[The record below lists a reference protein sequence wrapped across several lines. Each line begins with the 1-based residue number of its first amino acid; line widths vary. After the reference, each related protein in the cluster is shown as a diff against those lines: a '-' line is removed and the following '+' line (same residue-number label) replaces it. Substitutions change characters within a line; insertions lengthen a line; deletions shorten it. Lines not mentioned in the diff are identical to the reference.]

1 MATREKKPRSVNSD
15 SPTPSLGG
23 GSDSAPST
31 PTSKGKGSRASL
43 SRQKSKQ
50 LLIPNEDS
58 VQSTDDI
65 ADPPASESAANTSG
79 SSSNRSTSGSRTT
92 RATTNE
98 PTESASSTKEK
109 EKDKDESKDSKT
121 VTRQNITKKKKP
133 TAEESDKSKT
143 SVTAIKKTAIL
154 KRKTRPIVGKP
165 VLGKK
170 VIARKQV
177 NAKGKKEVTVTL
189 KEDDNKNKN
198 LRNGK
203 PRATDSPVSKKKPVP
218 PKDKA
223 VKETSVDTV
232 IVKQERRRSD
242 SVSKCSDVTDVS
254 TTLDT
259 SSAKDEDDKKDDTS
273 LSEIKRE
280 LLEESE
286 TKSKILDKMAEAF
299 NERKTPTILPS
310 KDEKTVRRSA
320 RQRKSTPKEKE
331 EFATPSK
338 VKAPVDIKSE
348 PMDTDESESAPLT
361 IDTEVPKK
369 ETPSSEL
376 EKDSSLSPELVSEGV
391 SEISVK
397 EFYSEPAFLENN
409 LGIEKDPKLG
419 EIVQVQEK
427 IKLDKGSDS
436 EATSATAASNGNTS
450 VKEEIP
456 QVVVKEE
463 KKEELE
469 VQVQDDGKM
478 KIDLPHS
485 EILGVEKLKEIIG
498 VVDASK
504 QVQSNVVLPPVVVIP
519 KEEGSGNESPLS
531 DRSNDKDVLLSIIN
545 KVESSLKKSDSRS
558 DSEGE
563 RTGKSK
569 AKSSAKEPKPK
580 ARNAKDKCKEDE
592 KAKEEKLRQEK
603 LRVEEKVREEKLRAE
618 RLKQEEE
625 KKIVEEKIK
634 QEQEAKKVIPA
645 VPEVSSKPTSPKTIE
660 EVVSV
665 LEKVLPTKTV
675 TTLSLTSADSHLVL
689 SVTSSESTD
698 LVESKQPEPLKLDQ
712 IVSNAI
718 TLENL
723 PAITLLKKDPNQVK
737 DEKKHEAAHVKAELE
752 ILPLKEVA
760 LAKEEIS
767 KTKGSESPLQII
779 SKSENAAAAVSIT
792 TVTAEGNKSPLSII
806 AIQTDKG
813 SDKSAIFEEI
823 PEEARKATDIE
834 AVKNRDLVQTDVSHT
849 NDIKTVVNDTHS
861 VTNELPSLPD
871 PAKESTSLAHSTV
884 DTSEDVAKQ
893 KESHFKH
900 LGLLT
905 LQAASE
911 EKQRRKELVLHKPM
925 GSSVSSAVSTC
936 SSTSSTSSKSGS
948 GSKSTRNSESTGTLK
963 TVIKLNRGEKRKP
976 RLPLKMTLQKG
987 KGKGAEKDA
996 NGGEGNGET
1005 AFYII
1010 QSEADHQ
1017 NQSMTDPTAQGTAAL
1032 GRKAHSRSHTTDGVV
1047 VPEVVA
1053 ESAVVKEVVQQA
1065 VLVIPEK
1072 ASSFNV
1078 HPERLCQ
1085 DQCFYCGGKFGLYDT
1100 PCHIAA
1106 MKSSERQQNIL
1117 ASEVKIKI
1125 DSCLCDACFRHVDRK
1140 ANCPSYRKKTEAKSL
1155 SSLAKIQSSVSA
1167 FHDDKQSQE
1176 DIATSISAPS
1186 LDNSQSSAEEST
1198 QPASRE
1204 LDVVEE
1210 KIQGHCH
1217 VRDCGAGASHTI
1229 RRKWLLK
1236 MKKTI
1241 SKILEINLE
1250 PTNSVSN
1257 LIPICDGHY
1266 ELISHLMICAMCK
1279 RRLPKNHI
1287 YYIVNEIPQLER
1299 LIQEQGIAMKLG
1311 NSTLVVCKLCRYYA
1325 NLLLKPPDAK
1335 SQKAQFIKNYNR
1347 RLLQFYERENELQE
1361 LALSAMEPTR
1371 IVTNPDIIISDG
1383 EDDTVE
1389 IVPVGDSVSLQRR
1402 SHHSRKSTDLTIV
1415 DNSSAQVGELEEV
1428 TITPAPKI
1436 HNTANVSGNSSI
1448 ILDNDVSIEQQ
1459 PASAE
1464 KRRKDESLDMAK
1476 ALKANPNISMRELF
1490 PGEEELGIHINI
1502 PFNNASTRTPEGWTK
1517 VNTTLQYDD
1526 STRALWEDLQQPYGN
1541 QSSFLRH
1548 LVLLEKYFRNGDL
1561 ILSPQAKNNAATYSE
1576 AVQNRLRSFDNVP
1589 TPPPATV
1596 IDKSSI
1602 LQQLGNAPITITQT
1616 AKARTKS
1623 STEPVSLLKSNNPH
1637 LLGGTSSSGEASLK
1651 RKLSVDAKP
1660 KATTAKADV
1669 APGSKIIKL
1678 DETIVVPGG
1687 KASVLV
1693 PPELISINSKQN
1705 VTITT
1710 IPPGKSPSAPVQ
1722 GPQQPQPQQSLLQPQ
1737 QSLLQPQSQNKKSP
1751 GSAGMRE
1758 IIKLPDQLT
1767 EAERRETSKPW
1778 RPTLIPITPGSAET
1792 IKAGPLYQTADGRR
1806 LPKLVQVMSG
1816 GKPYHISIHDY
1827 NRMCIL
1833 RREKLLQQR
1842 QDLMQHQYQQQQ
1854 KRLQQQS
1861 PPNQPNSNATAT
1873 KTSGAGKSLL
1883 DTNALSAAK
1892 MAQIPNQILEQN
1904 SLIPIGNNSSNASSG
1919 INSNSNAI
1927 NKSNGP
1933 SSELQQ
1939 LIKLRKPGSS
1949 NSLIPPVTSGPTY
1962 FKNTLPLS
1970 TATSKSIS
1978 LPNAP
1983 SMLSMAGASQ
1993 QSGASNTTSPP
2004 VVPSGP
2010 SQLDQLIKSNNS
2022 FLNSFLT
2029 QSQLNA
2035 MVVAAT
2041 AMANSANANSN
2052 SVLTGGGSG
2061 GTSGGSILMDNSAAQ
2076 LLSKIPKS
2084 LTVIPQQKQRSL
2096 SRVSSNE
2103 DQNSA

>member
-1 MATREKKPRSVNSD
+1 MATREKKPRSVNSG

-31 PTSKGKGSRASL
+31 PTSKGKSNRASL
-43 SRQKSKQ
+43 RQKSKQ
-50 LLIPNEDS
+50 LQNTNEDS

-65 ADPPASESAANTSG
+65 VDPPATESANTSAG
-79 SSSNRSTSGSRTT
+79 SSSNKSTSTSRTT
-92 RATTNE
+92 RATNSE
-98 PTESASSTKEK
+98 PPETSSSSKEKEK
-109 EKDKDESKDSKT
+109 EKDDAKDSKT
-121 VTRQNITKKKKP
+121 VTRKTVTKKKKP
-133 TAEESDKSKT
+133 IAAGASSDKTKT
-143 SVTAIKKTAIL
+143 SVTAIKKTTLL

-189 KEDDNKNKN
+189 KKDDKKNTS

-203 PRATDSPVSKKKPVP
+203 PRAIDSSVSKRRAPT
-218 PKDKA
+218 PKDKYP
-223 VKETSVDTV
+223 KDSTTDSVT
-232 IVKQERRRSD
+232 IKQERRRSD
-242 SVSKCSDVTDVS
+242 SVSKSSDVTDVS

-259 SSAKDEDDKKDDTS
+259 SSAKDDDDKKDDTS

-280 LLEESE
+280 LMEENE

-299 NERKTPTILPS
+299 NERKTPTVLPS
-310 KDEKTVRRSA
+310 KDEKAVRRSA

-331 EFATPSK
+331 EFVAPPK
-338 VKAPVDIKSE
+338 IKAPVDIKSE
-348 PMDTDESESAPLT
+348 PMDTDESESVTPLT
-361 IDTEVPKK
+361 IDTEASTK
-369 ETPSSEL
+369 ETISSDL
-376 EKDSSLSPELVSEGV
+376 EKDSSLSPELISEGV

-427 IKLDKGSDS
+427 IKLDKGSESDVA
-436 EATSATAASNGNTS
+436 ATTAANGSTS
-450 VKEEIP
+450 VKEEIQ

-463 KKEELE
+463 KIEEDE
-469 VQVQDDGKM
+469 NKDDEKM
-478 KIDLPHS
+478 ENDKFNS
-485 EILGVEKLKEIIG
+485 EPMEMEKLKEIIG
-498 VVDASK
+498 IVEASK
-504 QVQSNVVLPPVVVIP
+504 VQSTAPPVVVIP
-519 KEEGSGNESPLS
+519 KDEISGNESPLS
-531 DRSNDKDVLLSIIN
+531 DRSNDKDTLMSIIN
-545 KVESSLKKSDSRS
+545 KVESNLKKNDSRS
-558 DSEGE
+558 DSDGE
-563 RTGKSK
+563 RSGKPSAPK
-569 AKSSAKEPKPK
+569 AKATAKEPKTK
-580 ARNAKDKCKEDE
+580 ARNVKDKCKEDE

-625 KKIVEEKIK
+625 KKIMEEKMK
-634 QEQEAKKVIPA
+634 LEQESKKTAITAATPGKA
-645 VPEVSSKPTSPKTIE
+645 SPKMMD

-665 LEKVLPTKTV
+665 LEKVLPTTTV
-675 TTLSLTSADSHLVL
+675 TTLSISSADSHLVL
-689 SVTSSESTD
+689 SVTSSESTE
-698 LVESKQPEPLKLDQ
+698 LVESAKSDPPKLEQ
-712 IVSNAI
+712 IVSNTI
-718 TLENL
+718 RLENL

-737 DEKKHEAAHVKAELE
+737 NESKLENVQVKAELE
-752 ILPLKEVA
+752 ILPLKEVVV
-760 LAKEEIS
+760 AKEE
-767 KTKGSESPLQII
+767 KTQAKGSESPLQII
-779 SKSENAAAAVSIT
+779 SRSENAAAVVTLT

-806 AIQTDKG
+806 KIQTDKD
-813 SDKSAIFEEI
+813 SDKSTIFEEI
-823 PEEARKATDIE
+823 PVEAHKGKDSE
-834 AVKNRDLVQTDVSHT
+834 AVENCDQEIEVLHPNST
-849 NDIKTVVNDTHS
+849 KTVVQDSPS
-861 VTNELPSLPD
+861 VTEAFPDFADSAVDSSLVQSAD
-871 PAKESTSLAHSTV
+871 EES
-884 DTSEDVAKQ
+884 DDVAKQ
-893 KESHFKH
+893 KESHLKH

-911 EKQRRKELVLHKPM
+911 EKQRRKELVLHKPTTNI
-925 GSSVSSAVSTC
+925 SSAASNC
-936 SSTSSTSSKSGS
+936 SSTSSSSSKSGGSS
-948 GSKSTRNSESTGTLK
+948 GCGGVGGSTKSTRNSESTGTLK
-963 TVIKLNRGEKRKP
+963 TVIKLNRGEKRKA

-996 NGGEGNGET
+996 NGGDGNGET

-1010 QSEADHQ
+1010 QNETDHQQ
-1017 NQSMTDPTAQGTAAL
+1017 NQSMTDSAGLATAAL
-1032 GRKAHSRSHTTDGVV
+1032 GRKTHSRSHTTDVV
-1047 VPEVVA
+1047 TLPEVVA
-1053 ESAVVKEVVQQA
+1053 ESAVKEVVQKA
-1065 VLVIPEK
+1065 LVIPEK

-1155 SSLAKIQSSVSA
+1155 SSLAKIQSNVDA
-1167 FHDDKQSQE
+1167 TNEDKQSQDE
-1176 DIATSISAPS
+1176 SSAGTSATSSENLQTSADES
-1186 LDNSQSSAEEST
+1186 KEGSVQRTEELET
-1198 QPASRE
+1198 
-1204 LDVVEE
+1204 VEE
-1210 KIQGHCH
+1210 KIQGSCH
-1217 VRDCGAGASHTI
+1217 VRNCGAGASHTI

-1250 PTNSVSN
+1250 QTNAVSN
-1257 LIPICDGHY
+1257 LIPLCDGHY

-1347 RLLQFYERENELQE
+1347 RLLQFYEREHELQE
-1361 LALSAMEPTR
+1361 MALASVEPTR
-1371 IVTNPDIIISDG
+1371 IVTNPDIVISDG
-1383 EDDTVE
+1383 EDDTIE
-1389 IVPVGDSVSLQRR
+1389 IVPVGESVSLQRR
-1402 SHHSRKSTDLTIV
+1402 SHHSRKSTDLSIV
-1415 DNSSAQVGELEEV
+1415 DANCAQMAELEEV
-1428 TITPAPKI
+1428 TITPAPKLTS
-1436 HNTANVSGNSSI
+1436 TANVSGNSSI
-1448 ILDNDVSIEQQ
+1448 ILDTDVSIEQ

-1464 KRRKDESLDMAK
+1464 KRRKDDSIDMTK

-1502 PFNNASTRTPEGWTK
+1502 PFNNTSTRTPEGWVK

-1526 STRALWEDLQQPYGN
+1526 STRTLWEELQKPYGN

-1576 AVQNRLRSFDNVP
+1576 AVQNRLRSFDNVL
-1589 TPPPATV
+1589 TPPPVAV
-1596 IDKSSI
+1596 IDKSAI
-1602 LQQLGNAPITITQT
+1602 RQQLGNAPITITAAT
-1616 AKARTKS
+1616 KTRTKS

-1637 LLGGTSSSGEASLK
+1637 LIGGTSSGDASLK
-1651 RKLSVDAKP
+1651 RKLSTDAK
-1660 KATTAKADV
+1660 AKSACGKPD
-1669 APGSKIIKL
+1669 AAAGSKVIKL

-1687 KASVLV
+1687 KSSNLV
-1693 PPELISINSKQN
+1693 PPELISINAKQN
-1705 VTITT
+1705 VTITS
-1710 IPPGKSPSAPVQ
+1710 IPPVKPPSTSTQSLPN
-1722 GPQQPQPQQSLLQPQ
+1722 PQQSLLQPQ

-1751 GSAGMRE
+1751 GSAAMRE

-1842 QDLMQHQYQQQQ
+1842 QDLMQHQFHQHQ

-1861 PPNQPNSNATAT
+1861 PPNPASINAT
-1873 KTSGAGKSLL
+1873 KTTGSKSLL
-1883 DTNALSAAK
+1883 DNAISSAK
-1892 MAQIPNQILEQN
+1892 MVQIPNQILEQN
-1904 SLIPIGNNSSNASSG
+1904 SLIPIPNNSGNNGSNNSNNSSN
-1919 INSNSNAI
+1919 
-1927 NKSNGP
+1927 KLNGP

-1939 LIKLRKPGSS
+1939 LIKTRKPGS
-1949 NSLIPPVTSGPTY
+1949 NNNMIPPVTSGPAF
-1962 FKNTLPLS
+1962 FKNTLPMN
-1970 TATSKSIS
+1970 ATSNKPIS
-1978 LPNAP
+1978 LPNST
-1983 SMLSMAGASQ
+1983 SMFSMAGTNQ
-1993 QSGASNTTSPP
+1993 HQQQHQSGSTNTSSPVGSLP
-2004 VVPSGP
+2004 TTP
-2010 SQLDQLIKSNNS
+2010 SQLDQLIKSNNQ
-2022 FLNSFLT
+2022 FLNNFVS
-2029 QSQLNA
+2029 QSQLSA
-2035 MVVAAT
+2035 MVAA
-2041 AMANSANANSN
+2041 AAAAAVANSTSN
-2052 SVLTGGGSG
+2052 SLIGG
-2061 GTSGGSILMDNSAAQ
+2061 GTSGGSILMDNTAAQ

-2103 DQNSA
+2103 DQSSA

>member
-31 PTSKGKGSRASL
+31 PTSKGKGSRVSL

-50 LLIPNEDS
+50 LLTTNEDS
-58 VQSTDDI
+58 VQSTEDI
-65 ADPPASESAANTSG
+65 AETPSTESIANTSG
-79 SSSNRSTSGSRTT
+79 SSSNKSTSGSRTT
-92 RATTNE
+92 RATINE
-98 PTESASSTKEK
+98 PTESASSSKDK
-109 EKDKDESKDSKT
+109 EKDKTDTKEPKAAARKN
-121 VTRQNITKKKKP
+121 VTKKKKSE
-133 TAEESDKSKT
+133 ASDSDKSKA
-143 SVTAIKKTAIL
+143 SVTAIKKTALL

-189 KEDDNKNKN
+189 KEEDNKNKN

-203 PRATDSPVSKKKPVP
+203 PRATDSPVSKKKAVAS
-218 PKDKA
+218 KDKG
-223 VKETSVDTV
+223 VKDSTPVDATV
-232 IVKQERRRSD
+232 TVKQERRRSD
-242 SVSKCSDVTDVS
+242 SVSKCSDVTDIS

-259 SSAKDEDDKKDDTS
+259 SFVKEDEDKKDDTS

-280 LLEESE
+280 LMEEND

-299 NERKTPTILPS
+299 NERKTPTILPSS

-331 EFATPSK
+331 EFATPTK
-338 VKAPVDIKSE
+338 LKAPVEIKSE
-348 PMDTDESESAPLT
+348 PMDTDESESVPLT
-361 IDTEVPKK
+361 IDTEAPSK

-427 IKLDKGSDS
+427 IKLDKGSDNEVAS
-436 EATSATAASNGNTS
+436 AATVIAISSNGSTS
-450 VKEEIP
+450 VKQEFQ

-463 KKEELE
+463 KREEDDE
-469 VQVQDDGKM
+469 VTDDGNM
-478 KIDLPHS
+478 KGEKLHGETM
-485 EILGVEKLKEIIG
+485 EIEKLKEIIG
-498 VVDASK
+498 VVEPSR
-504 QVQSNVVLPPVVVIP
+504 VQSNVVPPVVVIP

-563 RTGKSK
+563 RVGKSK
-569 AKSSAKEPKPK
+569 AKSVAKEPKPK
-580 ARNAKDKCKEDE
+580 ARNVKDKCKEDE

-625 KKIVEEKIK
+625 QKNLEEKIK

-645 VPEVSSKPTSPKTIE
+645 VPEV
-660 EVVSV
+660 
-665 LEKVLPTKTV
+665 TK
-675 TTLSLTSADSHLVL
+675 
-689 SVTSSESTD
+689 
-698 LVESKQPEPLKLDQ
+698 
-712 IVSNAI
+712 
-718 TLENL
+718 
-723 PAITLLKKDPNQVK
+723 
-737 DEKKHEAAHVKAELE
+737 
-752 ILPLKEVA
+752 
-760 LAKEEIS
+760 
-767 KTKGSESPLQII
+767 
-779 SKSENAAAAVSIT
+779 
-792 TVTAEGNKSPLSII
+792 
-806 AIQTDKG
+806 
-813 SDKSAIFEEI
+813 I
-823 PEEARKATDIE
+823 PEEAQKTKNLE
-834 AVKNRDLVQTDVSHT
+834 AVKNCNREQIDVPKTD
-849 NDIKTVVNDTHS
+849 DIKTVVNDTHS
-861 VTNELPSLPD
+861 VENELPSFADSAKD
-871 PAKESTSLAHSTV
+871 PAGIAYSAAAETLDDA
-884 DTSEDVAKQ
+884 AKQ
-893 KESHFKH
+893 KESHLKH

-911 EKQRRKELVLHKPM
+911 EKQRRKELVLHKPAT
-925 GSSVSSAVSTC
+925 STSVSSAVSTC

-948 GSKSTRNSESTGTLK
+948 GTKSSRNSESTGTLK

-1005 AFYII
+1005 SFYII
-1010 QSEADHQ
+1010 QSEGDHQ
-1017 NQSMTDPTAQGTAAL
+1017 NQSATDSASL
-1032 GRKAHSRSHTTDGVV
+1032 GRKAHSRSHTTDGVPL
-1047 VPEVVA
+1047 PEVPA
-1053 ESAVVKEVVQQA
+1053 ESVVAKEVVQQVA
-1065 VLVIPEK
+1065 LVIPEK

-1155 SSLAKIQSSVSA
+1155 SSLAKIQSCVSSL
-1167 FHDDKQSQE
+1167 HDDKTHQ
-1176 DIATSISAPS
+1176 DDVLACVSAPS
-1186 LDNSQSSAEEST
+1186 LDNSQSSTEELT
-1198 QPASRE
+1198 QNASPNFD
-1204 LDVVEE
+1204 DVGQ

-1217 VRDCGAGASHTI
+1217 VRNCGAGASHTI

-1250 PTNSVSN
+1250 QTSTVLN
-1257 LIPICDGHY
+1257 LIPICDEHY

-1287 YYIVNEIPQLER
+1287 YYIINEIPQLER

-1347 RLLQFYERENELQE
+1347 RLLQFYERENELQKMVM
-1361 LALSAMEPTR
+1361 SS
-1371 IVTNPDIIISDG
+1371 NPDIIISDA
-1383 EDDTVE
+1383 EDDSIE
-1389 IVPVGDSVSLQRR
+1389 IVPVCESVSLQRR
-1402 SHHSRKSTDLTIV
+1402 SHHSRKSTDLTIA
-1415 DNSSAQVGELEEV
+1415 DTNSAQMGDLEEV
-1428 TITPAPKI
+1428 TITPAPKLP
-1436 HNTANVSGNSSI
+1436 NTANVSGNSSI
-1448 ILDNDVSIEQQ
+1448 ILDSDVSVEQQ

-1464 KRRKDESLDMAK
+1464 KRRKDESIDMAK

-1502 PFNNASTRTPEGWTK
+1502 PFNSVSTRTPEGWTK

-1526 STRALWEDLQQPYGN
+1526 STRALWEELQKPYGN

-1576 AVQNRLRSFDNVP
+1576 AVQNRLRSFDNVA

-1596 IDKSSI
+1596 IDKSSL
-1602 LQQLGNAPITITQT
+1602 LQQLENAPITITQT

-1623 STEPVSLLKSNNPH
+1623 STEPISLLKSNNPH
-1637 LLGGTSSSGEASLK
+1637 LVGGTSSSGDVSMK
-1651 RKLSVDAKP
+1651 RKLS
-1660 KATTAKADV
+1660 ADV
-1669 APGSKIIKL
+1669 NSKGTTGKSDIAPGSKIMKL

-1693 PPELISINSKQN
+1693 PPELISINAKQN

-1710 IPPGKSPSAPVQ
+1710 IPPGKSPSTSIQ
-1722 GPQQPQPQQSLLQPQ
+1722 GPSQPQQSLLQPQ
-1737 QSLLQPQSQNKKSP
+1737 QSLLQPQSQNKKTP

-1861 PPNQPNSNATAT
+1861 PPNSNATAT
-1873 KTSGAGKSLL
+1873 KTASAGKSLL
-1883 DTNALSAAK
+1883 DPAALNAAK

-1904 SLIPIGNNSSNASSG
+1904 SLIPIGNNG
-1919 INSNSNAI
+1919 SNSGTANNVLGS

-1970 TATSKSIS
+1970 TATSKPIS
-1978 LPNAP
+1978 MP
-1983 SMLSMAGASQ
+1983 SAANMLSMVSMASANAQ
-1993 QSGASNTTSPP
+1993 QQTQSGPINTSPP
-2004 VVPSGP
+2004 VLPSGP

-2022 FLNSFLT
+2022 FLNNFISP
-2029 QSQLNA
+2029 SQLSA
-2035 MVVAAT
+2035 MVAAAT
-2041 AMANSANANSN
+2041 AMAANSAAAAGSN
-2052 SVLTGGGSG
+2052 SLLGSAG
-2061 GTSGGSILMDNSAAQ
+2061 TGTSGGSILMDNSAAQ

-2103 DQNSA
+2103 DQSSA

>member
-31 PTSKGKGSRASL
+31 PTSKGKGSRVSL

-50 LLIPNEDS
+50 LLTTNEDS
-58 VQSTDDI
+58 VQSTEDI
-65 ADPPASESAANTSG
+65 AETPSTESIANTSG
-79 SSSNRSTSGSRTT
+79 SSSNKSTSGSRTT
-92 RATTNE
+92 RATINE
-98 PTESASSTKEK
+98 PTESASSSKDK
-109 EKDKDESKDSKT
+109 EKDKTDTKEPKAAARKN
-121 VTRQNITKKKKP
+121 VTKKKKSE
-133 TAEESDKSKT
+133 ASDSDKSKA
-143 SVTAIKKTAIL
+143 SVTAIKKTALL

-189 KEDDNKNKN
+189 KEEDNKNKN

-203 PRATDSPVSKKKPVP
+203 PRATDSPVSKKKAVAS
-218 PKDKA
+218 KDKG
-223 VKETSVDTV
+223 VKDSTPVDATV
-232 IVKQERRRSD
+232 TVKQERRRSD
-242 SVSKCSDVTDVS
+242 SVSKCSDVTDIS

-259 SSAKDEDDKKDDTS
+259 SFVKEDEDKKDDTS

-280 LLEESE
+280 LMEEND

-299 NERKTPTILPS
+299 NERKTPTILPSS

-331 EFATPSK
+331 EFATPTK
-338 VKAPVDIKSE
+338 LKAPVEIKSE
-348 PMDTDESESAPLT
+348 PMDTDESESVPLT
-361 IDTEVPKK
+361 IDTEAPSK

-427 IKLDKGSDS
+427 IKLDKGSDNEVAS
-436 EATSATAASNGNTS
+436 AATVIAISSNGSTS
-450 VKEEIP
+450 VKQEFQ

-463 KKEELE
+463 KREEDDE
-469 VQVQDDGKM
+469 VTDDGNM
-478 KIDLPHS
+478 KGEKLHGETM
-485 EILGVEKLKEIIG
+485 EIEKLKEIIG
-498 VVDASK
+498 VVEPSR
-504 QVQSNVVLPPVVVIP
+504 VQSNVVPPVVVIP

-563 RTGKSK
+563 RVGKSK
-569 AKSSAKEPKPK
+569 AKSVAKEPKPK
-580 ARNAKDKCKEDE
+580 ARNVKDKCKEDE

-625 KKIVEEKIK
+625 QKNLEEKIK

-645 VPEVSSKPTSPKTIE
+645 VPEVTSKPTSPKTID

-665 LEKVLPTKTV
+665 LEKVLPSKTV

-689 SVTSSESTD
+689 SVTSSEPSD
-698 LVESKQPEPLKLDQ
+698 VVECVQPEPPKLAQ

-737 DEKKHEAAHVKAELE
+737 DELKFDHTHVKAELE
-752 ILPLKEVA
+752 ILPFKEVA
-760 LAKEEIS
+760 VAKEEIS
-767 KTKGSESPLQII
+767 INKISESPLQII
-779 SKSENAAAAVSIT
+779 SKSENAAAAVAIT
-792 TVTAEGNKSPLSII
+792 TVVAAGNKSPLSII

-823 PEEARKATDIE
+823 PEEAQKTKNLE
-834 AVKNRDLVQTDVSHT
+834 AVKNCNREQIDVPKTD
-849 NDIKTVVNDTHS
+849 DIKTVVNDTHS
-861 VTNELPSLPD
+861 VENELPSFADSAKD
-871 PAKESTSLAHSTV
+871 PAGIAYSAAAETLDDA
-884 DTSEDVAKQ
+884 AKQ
-893 KESHFKH
+893 KESHLKH

-911 EKQRRKELVLHKPM
+911 EKQRRKELVLHKPAT
-925 GSSVSSAVSTC
+925 STSVSSAVSTC

-948 GSKSTRNSESTGTLK
+948 GTKSSRNSESTGTLK

-1005 AFYII
+1005 SFYII
-1010 QSEADHQ
+1010 QSEGDHQ
-1017 NQSMTDPTAQGTAAL
+1017 NQSATDSASL
-1032 GRKAHSRSHTTDGVV
+1032 GRKAHSRSHTTDGVPL
-1047 VPEVVA
+1047 PEVPA
-1053 ESAVVKEVVQQA
+1053 ESVVAKEVVQQVA
-1065 VLVIPEK
+1065 LVIPEK

-1155 SSLAKIQSSVSA
+1155 SSLAKIQSCVSSL
-1167 FHDDKQSQE
+1167 HDDKTHQ
-1176 DIATSISAPS
+1176 DDVLACVSAPS
-1186 LDNSQSSAEEST
+1186 LDNSQSSTEELT
-1198 QPASRE
+1198 QNASPNFD
-1204 LDVVEE
+1204 DVGQ

-1217 VRDCGAGASHTI
+1217 VRNCGAGASHTI

-1250 PTNSVSN
+1250 QTSTVLN
-1257 LIPICDGHY
+1257 LIPICDEHY

-1287 YYIVNEIPQLER
+1287 YYIINEIPQLER

-1347 RLLQFYERENELQE
+1347 RLLQFYERENELQKMVM
-1361 LALSAMEPTR
+1361 SS
-1371 IVTNPDIIISDG
+1371 NPDIIISDA
-1383 EDDTVE
+1383 EDDSIE
-1389 IVPVGDSVSLQRR
+1389 IVPVCESVSLQRR
-1402 SHHSRKSTDLTIV
+1402 SHHSRKSTDLTIA
-1415 DNSSAQVGELEEV
+1415 DTNSAQMGDLEEV
-1428 TITPAPKI
+1428 TITPAPKLP
-1436 HNTANVSGNSSI
+1436 NTANVSGNSSI
-1448 ILDNDVSIEQQ
+1448 ILDSDVSVEQQ

-1464 KRRKDESLDMAK
+1464 KRRKDESIDMAK

-1502 PFNNASTRTPEGWTK
+1502 PFNSVSTRTPEGWTK

-1526 STRALWEDLQQPYGN
+1526 STRALWEELQKPYGN

-1576 AVQNRLRSFDNVP
+1576 AVQNRLRSFDNVA

-1596 IDKSSI
+1596 IDKSSL
-1602 LQQLGNAPITITQT
+1602 LQQLENAPITITQT

-1623 STEPVSLLKSNNPH
+1623 STEPISLLKSNNPH
-1637 LLGGTSSSGEASLK
+1637 LVGGTSSSGDVSMK
-1651 RKLSVDAKP
+1651 RKLS
-1660 KATTAKADV
+1660 ADV
-1669 APGSKIIKL
+1669 NSKGTTGKSDIAPGSKIMKL

-1693 PPELISINSKQN
+1693 PPELISINAKQN

-1710 IPPGKSPSAPVQ
+1710 IPPGKSPSTSIQ
-1722 GPQQPQPQQSLLQPQ
+1722 GPSQPQQSLLQPQ
-1737 QSLLQPQSQNKKSP
+1737 QSLLQPQSQNKKTP

-1861 PPNQPNSNATAT
+1861 PPNSNATAT
-1873 KTSGAGKSLL
+1873 KTASAGKSLL
-1883 DTNALSAAK
+1883 DPAALNAAK

-1904 SLIPIGNNSSNASSG
+1904 SLIPIGNNG
-1919 INSNSNAI
+1919 SNSGTANNVLGS

-1970 TATSKSIS
+1970 TATSKPIS
-1978 LPNAP
+1978 MP
-1983 SMLSMAGASQ
+1983 SAANMLSMVSMASANAQ
-1993 QSGASNTTSPP
+1993 QQTQSGPINTSPP
-2004 VVPSGP
+2004 VLPSGP

-2022 FLNSFLT
+2022 FLNNFISP
-2029 QSQLNA
+2029 SQLSA
-2035 MVVAAT
+2035 MVAAAT
-2041 AMANSANANSN
+2041 AMAANSAAAAGSN
-2052 SVLTGGGSG
+2052 SLLGSAG
-2061 GTSGGSILMDNSAAQ
+2061 TGTSGGSILMDNSAAQ

-2103 DQNSA
+2103 DQSSA

>member
-109 EKDKDESKDSKT
+109 EKDKDEAKDSKT

-232 IVKQERRRSD
+232 TVKQERRRSD

-338 VKAPVDIKSE
+338 VKVPVDIKSE

-463 KKEELE
+463 KKEEVE
-469 VQVQDDGKM
+469 VQAQDDGKM

-645 VPEVSSKPTSPKTIE
+645 VPEVSK
-660 EVVSV
+660 
-665 LEKVLPTKTV
+665 
-675 TTLSLTSADSHLVL
+675 
-689 SVTSSESTD
+689 
-698 LVESKQPEPLKLDQ
+698 
-712 IVSNAI
+712 
-718 TLENL
+718 
-723 PAITLLKKDPNQVK
+723 
-737 DEKKHEAAHVKAELE
+737 
-752 ILPLKEVA
+752 
-760 LAKEEIS
+760 
-767 KTKGSESPLQII
+767 
-779 SKSENAAAAVSIT
+779 
-792 TVTAEGNKSPLSII
+792 
-806 AIQTDKG
+806 
-813 SDKSAIFEEI
+813 I

-1032 GRKAHSRSHTTDGVV
+1032 GRKAHSRSHTTDCVV